1 MDALTDEVGFVQVV
15 LPDGFDLFASVESL
29 LKAPVGALGAAG
41 PSALFPTSKLLKSL
55 QIVQEW
61 IRRRLIFIFEPIK

>member
-1 MDALTDEVGFVQVV
+1 MDALTDEVGLVQVV
-15 LPDGFDLFASVESL
+15 LPDGFDLFAGVESL
-29 LKAPVGALGAAG
+29 LETPVGALGAAG